1 MALGLKILIQVDISG
16 GSLWFTDKT
25 GEYDVTTNDTGWGA
39 ATKELSES
47 ALVWSVVRNAMAG
60 DEKISP
66 VSFDVSYD
74 DGAGNA
80 DETIVEFA
88 YGLDGWY
95 TITMFRLPVSN
106 NNSDII
112 GGGTLSEEDYY
123 YDTQTGLV
131 SQLISAAPVVVDDF
145 EVMVGNVDVV
155 QVTCEE
161 IFYSK
166 LAIKTNDLYKIY
178 QAIRDTKG
186 GDYKESRNALAEVT
200 DIREDI
206 RGADYAFRSGLTT
219 QAQDIIETALTRY
232 DIV

>member
-25 GEYDVTTNDTGWGA
+25 GEYDLTTNDTGWGA
-39 ATKELSES
+39 PNKELSES

-60 DEKISP
+60 DEKVSP
-66 VSFDVSYD
+66 VSFDVFYD
-74 DGAGNA
+74 NIAGNT

-106 NNSDII
+106 NNLDII
-112 GGGTLSEEDYY
+112 GGGTLVEGDYY
-123 YDTQTGLV
+123 YSTLTSVV
-131 SQLISAAPVVVDDF
+131 SQLISGSPVVVTDF
-145 EVMVGNVDVV
+145 EAMVGDVDIT

-166 LAIKTNDLYKIY
+166 LAIKANDLYKVY

-186 GDYKESRNALAEVT
+186 GEYKESRNALLDVT
-200 DIREDI
+200 DLREDI